1 MAKIF
6 KMTALVFLIAAVLIP
21 VAGLAVF
28 HIVPI
33 KTLEESVLS
42 SLSKGYGITAQMRG
56 FERVLPFGLRA
67 KDIVLKDGSS
77 GRLLLNIDG
86 AWVGLNP
93 ISIFSGGIG
102 ADFKASLNG
111 GTVTGSVRLK
121 PSGRSIEM
129 KMQSVSLLS
138 IPAFQRLKITAVAP
152 FDGDLLLELPEKGCP
167 TGGLRLTGKAGSWD
181 EVRFSGLHLPIGR
194 IDSAGLEVVAAGLE
208 PGGECLLELKS
219 LWFKGDEIEAHVS
232 GSSSVKDPVEASLVD
247 IIIEVMPKG
256 RLLRQEY
263 MLSLVKAYRS
273 EDGTYKIPVKGRLGE
288 VMPE

>member
-6 KMTALVFLIAAVLIP
+6 KRTILVFLIATVLIP

-33 KTLEESVLS
+33 KILEESIES
-42 SLSKGYGITAQMRG
+42 SLSDGYGITARMRG

-67 KDIVLKDGSS
+67 KDIVVNDGSS

-93 ISIFSGGIG
+93 VSIFSGGIG

-111 GTVTGSVRLK
+111 GIVTGSVRLK

-138 IPAFQRLKITAVAP
+138 IPAFQRLKITATVP
-152 FDGDLLLELPEKGCP
+152 FDGDLLLELPEKGCL
-167 TGGLRLTGKAGSWD
+167 TGGLRLAGKAGSLD
-181 EVRFSGLHLPIGR
+181 EVRLGGVPLPIGR
-194 IDSAGLEVVAAGLE
+194 IDSAGIEMIANGPLVR
-208 PGGECLLELKS
+208 GECLLELKS

-232 GSSSVKDPVEASLVD
+232 GSSSVKDPVESSFVD
-247 IIIEVMPKG
+247 IVIEVRPKG
-256 RLLRQEY
+256 RLLKQEY
-263 MLSLVKAYRS
+263 MLSLIKAYRS
-273 EDGTYKIPVKGRLGE
+273 ENGIYKIPVKGRLGE

>member
-6 KMTALVFLIAAVLIP
+6 KMSALVFLITAILIP
-21 VAGLAVF
+21 VAGLAAF

-33 KTLEESVLS
+33 KTLKESLES
-42 SLSKGYGITAQMRG
+42 SLSEGFGITAQMRG
-56 FERVLPFGLRA
+56 FERVFPFGLRA
-67 KDIVLKDGSS
+67 KDIAVKDASS
-77 GRLLLNIDG
+77 GRPLLNIDG

-93 ISIFSGGIG
+93 LSIFSGGIG

-111 GTVTGSVRLK
+111 GIVTGSVVLR

-138 IPAFQRLKITAVAP
+138 IPAFQRLKITAGVP

-167 TGGLRLTGKAGSWD
+167 TGGLRLTGKAGSGA
-181 EVRFSGLHLPIGR
+181 EVRLGGMPLPIGR
-194 IDSAGLEVVAAGLE
+194 IDSAGIEMIATRPPAR
-208 PGGECLLELKS
+208 GECHLDMKS
-219 LWFKGDEIEAHVS
+219 LWLKGSELEAQVS

-247 IIIEVMPKG
+247 IVIEVMPKG
-256 RLLRQEY
+256 RLLKQEY
-263 MLSLVKAYRS
+263 ILSLIKAYRS
-273 EDGTYKIPVKGRLGE
+273 EDGIYRIPVKGRLGE